1 MGSLKWLVA
10 PLSQEPQRSGILFHI
25 IIGLPAA
32 AFGLSISGC
41 SSAGHNAA
49 SSLRLE
55 SRLNE
60 QIVMLP
66 VQTEGRTV
74 ELETTLYKPP
84 GNGPFPLLLMNHGK
98 NPGNARTQP
107 RSRHLEIASV
117 FVHRGFAVAIPMRE
131 GFAASGGQ
139 YPKDGC
145 DVRRHAFDEAKDSA
159 AALKELV
166 KLPYVDRAR
175 IVIAG
180 QSDGGLVAMA
190 LSTRQIPGVLG
201 VINFSGGLR
210 MKTCAGWQQNLVN
223 AYGSIGKQ
231 ARYPSLW
238 FYGDND
244 QLWPQ
249 PLPQQMF
256 SAYTSQATG
265 AASRA
270 RMVDIG
276 TFGQNS
282 HDFADSKAG
291 VKRWYPQVE
300 TFVHS
305 LGLPFEP
312 VFK

>member
-1 MGSLKWLVA
+1 MGSLKWLIA
-10 PLSQEPQRSGILFHI
+10 SLPQEPKRSGMVLKSITVSVLF
-25 IIGLPAA
+25 LTV
-32 AFGLSISGC
+32 SGC
-41 SSAGHNAA
+41 SSAPDASA
-49 SSLRLE
+49 SSMQLDR
-55 SRLNE
+55 RLNE
-60 QIVMLP
+60 QAVMLP
-66 VQTEGRTV
+66 VETDGKIV
-74 ELETTLYKPP
+74 ELETTIYKPP

-107 RSRHLEIASV
+107 RSRHLQIASV
-117 FVHRGFAVAIPMRE
+117 FVHRGFVVAIPMRE

-139 YPKDGC
+139 YPRDGC

-159 AALKELV
+159 AALNELV
-166 KLPYVDRAR
+166 KLPYVDRSR
-175 IVIAG
+175 ILIAG
-180 QSDGGLVAMA
+180 QSDGGLVTMA

-210 MKTCAGWQQNLVN
+210 MKTCPGWQQNLVST
-223 AYGSIGKQ
+223 YSSIGKL

-249 PLPQQMF
+249 PMPQQMF

-265 AASRA
+265 TASRA

-276 TFGQNS
+276 SFGKNS
-282 HDFADSKAG
+282 HDFADSKDG
-291 VKRWYPQVE
+291 VKLWYPQVK

-312 VFK
+312 VLK

>member
-1 MGSLKWLVA
+1 MDSLKWLIA
-10 PLSQEPQRSGILFHI
+10 SLPQEPKRSGMVVKSIAVSVLF
-25 IIGLPAA
+25 LT
-32 AFGLSISGC
+32 LSGC
-41 SSAGHNAA
+41 RSAPDASA
-49 SSLRLE
+49 SSMRLDR
-55 SRLNE
+55 RLNE
-60 QIVMLP
+60 QVVMLP
-66 VQTEGRTV
+66 VETDGKIV
-74 ELETTLYKPP
+74 ELQTTLYKPP

-117 FVHRGFAVAIPMRE
+117 FVHRGFVVAIPMRE

-139 YPKDGC
+139 YPRDGC

-159 AALKELV
+159 AALSALV
-166 KLPYVDRAR
+166 NLPYVDRTR
-175 IVIAG
+175 IVVAG
-180 QSDGGLVAMA
+180 QSDGGLVTMA

-223 AYGSIGKQ
+223 AYGSIGQ
-231 ARYPSLW
+231 RARYPSLW

-244 QLWPQ
+244 ELWPQ
-249 PLPQQMF
+249 PQPQQMF
-256 SAYTSQATG
+256 SAYTSQASG
-265 AASRA
+265 AANRA

-276 TFGQNS
+276 TFGKNS

-291 VKRWYPQVE
+291 VRLWYPQVK

-312 VFK
+312 I

>member
-1 MGSLKWLVA
+1 MGSLKWLIA
-10 PLSQEPQRSGILFHI
+10 SLPQEPKRSGMVLKSITVSVLF
-25 IIGLPAA
+25 LTV
-32 AFGLSISGC
+32 SGC
-41 SSAGHNAA
+41 NSAPDASA
-49 SSLRLE
+49 SSMQLDR
-55 SRLNE
+55 RLNE
-60 QIVMLP
+60 QAVMLP
-66 VQTEGRTV
+66 VETDGKIV
-74 ELETTLYKPP
+74 ELETTIYKPP

-107 RSRHLEIASV
+107 RSRHLQIASV
-117 FVHRGFAVAIPMRE
+117 FVHRGFVVAIPMRE

-139 YPKDGC
+139 YPRDGC

-159 AALKELV
+159 AALNELV
-166 KLPYVDRAR
+166 KLPYVDRSR
-175 IVIAG
+175 ILIAG
-180 QSDGGLVAMA
+180 QSDGGLVTMA

-210 MKTCAGWQQNLVN
+210 MKTCPGWQQNLVST
-223 AYGSIGKQ
+223 YSSIGKL

-249 PLPQQMF
+249 PMPQQMF

-265 AASRA
+265 TASRA

-276 TFGQNS
+276 SFGKNS
-282 HDFADSKAG
+282 HDFADSKDG
-291 VKRWYPQVE
+291 VKLWYPQVK

-312 VFK
+312 VLK

>member
-1 MGSLKWLVA
+1 MGSLKWLIA
-10 PLSQEPQRSGILFHI
+10 SLPQEPKRSGMVLKSITVSVLF
-25 IIGLPAA
+25 LTV
-32 AFGLSISGC
+32 SGC
-41 SSAGHNAA
+41 SSAPDASA
-49 SSLRLE
+49 SSMQLDR
-55 SRLNE
+55 RLNE
-60 QIVMLP
+60 QAVMLP
-66 VQTEGRTV
+66 VETDGKIV
-74 ELETTLYKPP
+74 ELETTIYKPP

-107 RSRHLEIASV
+107 RSRHLQIASV
-117 FVHRGFAVAIPMRE
+117 FVHRGFVVAIPMRE

-139 YPKDGC
+139 YPRDGC

-159 AALKELV
+159 AALNELV
-166 KLPYVDRAR
+166 KLPYVDRSR
-175 IVIAG
+175 ILIAG
-180 QSDGGLVAMA
+180 QSDGGLVTMA

-210 MKTCAGWQQNLVN
+210 MKTCPGWQQNLVST
-223 AYGSIGKQ
+223 YSSIGKQ

-249 PLPQQMF
+249 PMPQQMF

-265 AASRA
+265 TASRA

-276 TFGQNS
+276 SFGKNS
-282 HDFADSKAG
+282 HDFADSKDG
-291 VKRWYPQVE
+291 VKLWYPQVK

-312 VFK
+312 VLK

>member
-1 MGSLKWLVA
+1 MGSLKWRMA
-10 PLSQEPQRSGILFHI
+10 PLCQEPQRSGSLLHLFT
-25 IIGLPAA
+25 GLPVAA
-32 AFGLSISGC
+32 LLLSISGC
-41 SSAGHNAA
+41 SSPGNNAS
-49 SSLRLE
+49 SSLRLD
-55 SRLNE
+55 RQLNE

-66 VQTEGRTV
+66 VQIDGRNV

-107 RSRHLEIASV
+107 RARHLDIASV
-117 FVHRGFAVAIPMRE
+117 FVHRGFVVAIPMRE
-131 GFAASGGQ
+131 GFAASGGE

-145 DVRRHAFDEAKDSA
+145 DVRRHALDEADGVA
-159 AALKELV
+159 AALNELV
-166 KLPYVDRAR
+166 KLPYVDRSR

-180 QSDGGLVAMA
+180 QSDGGLVTMA
-190 LSTRQIPGVLG
+190 LSTHSLPGVLG

-210 MKTCAGWQQNLVN
+210 QPKCEGWQQNLVRT
-223 AYGSIGKQ
+223 YGAIGKQ

-249 PLPQQMF
+249 PMPQQMF
-256 SAYTSQATG
+256 SAYTREATG

-270 RMVDIG
+270 RMIDIG

-291 VKRWYPQVE
+291 VKLWYPQVE
-300 TFVHS
+300 IFIHS
-305 LGLPFEP
+305 LGLPFELER
-312 VFK
+312 K

>member
-1 MGSLKWLVA
+1 MGSLKWLIA
-10 PLSQEPQRSGILFHI
+10 PLFQEPQRSGSLFHLFT
-25 IIGLPAA
+25 GLPVAA
-32 AFGLSISGC
+32 LLLSVSGC
-41 SSAGHNAA
+41 SSASNNTS
-49 SSLRLE
+49 SSLKLDRQ
-55 SRLNE
+55 LND

-66 VQTEGRTV
+66 VQIEGKTV

-131 GFAASGGQ
+131 GFAASGGD

-145 DVRRHAFDEAKDSA
+145 DVRRHAFDEADGVA

-166 KLPYVDRAR
+166 KLPYVDRSR

-180 QSDGGLVAMA
+180 QSDGGLVTMA
-190 LSTRQIPGVLG
+190 LSTHPLPGVLG

-210 MKTCAGWQQNLVN
+210 QPKCEGWQQNLVRT
-223 AYGSIGKQ
+223 YGAIGKQ
-231 ARYPSLW
+231 ARYPSVW

-249 PLPQQMF
+249 PMPEQMF
-256 SAYTSQATG
+256 NAYTRNAEG
-265 AASRA
+265 DAGHA
-270 RMVDIG
+270 RMIDIG
-276 TFGQNS
+276 TFGKNS

-291 VKRWYPQVE
+291 VKLWYPQVKA
-300 TFVHS
+300 FVES
-305 LGLPFEP
+305 LGLPFQP
-312 VFK
+312 VSI

>member
-1 MGSLKWLVA
+1 MSALKWLIA
-10 PLSQEPQRSGILFHI
+10 SLSQTLKHGDIFLKGVT
-25 IIGLPAA
+25 GLPVAA
-32 AFGLSISGC
+32 LFFTVSGC
-41 SSAGHNAA
+41 SSAPNASA
-49 SSLRLE
+49 SSMRLD

-60 QIVMLP
+60 QVVMLP
-66 VQTEGRTV
+66 VETDGKII

-117 FVHRGFAVAIPMRE
+117 FVHRGFVVAIPMRE

-145 DVRRHAFDEAKDSA
+145 DIRRHAFDEAKDSA
-159 AALKELV
+159 AALSALV
-166 KLPYVDRAR
+166 KLPYVDRSR
-175 IVIAG
+175 IVVAG
-180 QSDGGLVAMA
+180 QSDGGLVTMA

-210 MKTCAGWQQNLVN
+210 MKTCEGWQQNLVN
-223 AYGSIGKQ
+223 AYGSIGHH

-244 QLWPQ
+244 ELWPQ

-256 SAYTSQATG
+256 SAYSSNTVG
-265 AASRA
+265 AANRA

-276 TFGQNS
+276 SFGQNA
-282 HDFADSKAG
+282 HDFIDSKAG
-291 VKRWYPQVE
+291 VKLWFPQVDA
-300 TFVHS
+300 FVHS

-312 VFK
+312 I

>member
-1 MGSLKWLVA
+1 MGSLKWRIS
-10 PLSQEPQRSGILFHI
+10 PLCQEPQRSGTLLHLLT
-25 IIGLPAA
+25 GLPVAA
-32 AFGLSISGC
+32 LFLSVSGC
-41 SSAGHNAA
+41 SSTSHSA
-49 SSLRLE
+49 SSSLKLDRQ
-55 SRLNE
+55 LNE

-117 FVHRGFAVAIPMRE
+117 FVHRGFVVAIPMRE
-131 GFAASGGQ
+131 GFAASGGL

-145 DVRRHAFDEAKDSA
+145 DIRRHAFDEAKGAA
-159 AALKELV
+159 AALNELV
-166 KLPYVDRAR
+166 KLPYVDRSR
-175 IVIAG
+175 ILIAG
-180 QSDGGLVAMA
+180 QSDGGLVTMA

-201 VINFSGGLR
+201 MINFSGGLR
-210 MKTCAGWQQNLVN
+210 MKTCPGWQQNLIS
-223 AYGSIGKQ
+223 AYSSIGKQ

-249 PLPQQMF
+249 PMPQQMF

-265 AASRA
+265 TASRT